1 MRLPRNLDAP
11 TLIKALARRG
21 YVPVRQTGS
30 HIRLQHEGPPR
41 HVITVPNHSPLR
53 IGTLAGILAEVAQHH
68 GISREQLQEQ
78 LFGG

>member
-11 TLIKALARRG
+11 TLVKALAHQG
-21 YVPVRQTGS
+21 YAVVRQTGS

-41 HVITVPNHSPLR
+41 HAITVPNHAPLR
-53 IGTLAGILAEVAQHH
+53 LGTLAAVLAEVAQHQ
-68 GISREQLQEQ
+68 GLSREQLLER